1 MDSASISWAAEG
13 PAEGADPMHA
23 NVLAPDGGKGLTG
36 GVQAYQCLG
45 ARWRLGLQMVLVVK
59 VERDILL
66 SCALNAPFL

>member
-23 NVLAPDGGKGLTG
+23 NVLAPDGGKGLAG

-45 ARWRLGLQMVLVVK
+45 ARWQLGLQMVLVAKIEQGV
-59 VERDILL
+59 LL
-66 SCALNAPFL
+66 SCALNVPFL